1 MMRFEDPLLEA
12 KLIRRYKRFLA
23 DVKLRTGEEIT
34 VHCANP
40 GGMLGISDP
49 GSKVLLSATNDP
61 RRKFDHQLEI
71 IYSGRTPV
79 GIHTG
84 RPITVVSEAIMAGQI
99 PELAGYATM
108 RRVPKNS
115 RNSRVDLILDG
126 NGLRP
131 CYIVV
136 ESVTLEKEGV
146 AHFPDARHT
155 RGIEE
160 ATHLTNLVRE
170 GNRAMVIFVA
180 QRSDVTSFKLA
191 DALDSE
197 YCDAFRD
204 AVARGVETLCF
215 RAKVSRKAIEFDKSM
230 PMNLES

>member
-1 MMRFEDPLLEA
+1 MKYIPTLESA
-12 KLIRRYKRFLA
+12 ILIKRYKRFLA

-61 RRKFDHQLEI
+61 RRKFEHQLEI

-115 RNSRVDLILDG
+115 R
-126 NGLRP
+126 
-131 CYIVV
+131 
-136 ESVTLEKEGV
+136 KQ
-146 AHFPDARHT
+146 
-155 RGIEE
+155 
-160 ATHLTNLVRE
+160 HLSQLMWS
-170 GNRAMVIFVA
+170 AS
-180 QRSDVTSFKLA
+180 Q
-191 DALDSE
+191 
-197 YCDAFRD
+197 
-204 AVARGVETLCF
+204 
-215 RAKVSRKAIEFDKSM
+215 
-230 PMNLES
+230 

>member
-1 MMRFEDPLLEA
+1 
-12 KLIRRYKRFLA
+12 
-23 DVKLRTGEEIT
+23 
-34 VHCANP
+34 
-40 GGMLGISDP
+40 
-49 GSKVLLSATNDP
+49 
-61 RRKFDHQLEI
+61 
-71 IYSGRTPV
+71 
-79 GIHTG
+79 
-84 RPITVVSEAIMAGQI
+84 MAGQI

-115 RNSRVDLILDG
+115 RNSRVDLLLEG

-170 GNRAMVIFVA
+170 GNRAMVI
-180 QRSDVTSFKLA
+180 L
-191 DALDSE
+191 
-197 YCDAFRD
+197 
-204 AVARGVETLCF
+204 
-215 RAKVSRKAIEFDKSM
+215 
-230 PMNLES
+230 

>member
-1 MMRFEDPLLEA
+1 MRFEDPLLEA

-108 RRVPKNS
+108 RRLPKNS
-115 RNSRVDLILDG
+115 RNSRVDLLLD
-126 NGLRP
+126 R
-131 CYIVV
+131 ID
-136 ESVTLEKEGV
+136 
-146 AHFPDARHT
+146 H
-155 RGIEE
+155 
-160 ATHLTNLVRE
+160 
-170 GNRAMVIFVA
+170 
-180 QRSDVTSFKLA
+180 
-191 DALDSE
+191 
-197 YCDAFRD
+197 
-204 AVARGVETLCF
+204 
-215 RAKVSRKAIEFDKSM
+215 
-230 PMNLES
+230 